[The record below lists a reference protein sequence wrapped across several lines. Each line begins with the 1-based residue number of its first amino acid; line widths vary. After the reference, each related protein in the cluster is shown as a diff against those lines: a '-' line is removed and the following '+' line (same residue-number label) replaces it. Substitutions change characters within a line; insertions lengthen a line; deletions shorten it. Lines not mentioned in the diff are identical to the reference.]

1 MSCPTRKQH
10 ANHVMFEVTVLHF
23 KQITYTHYQT
33 ELDLT
38 GCFITLSDSQTS
50 DSTQLR
56 RFLIGY
62 CVSTR
67 QLGQKRGRLDAIHR
81 GQSGPD
87 RADWKKN
94 NPWWNRL
101 ATHVM
106 FSICLYT
113 WKEVVPDSTIRTTLA
128 MMQPVIWPNNGSL
141 RWTTTCR
148 SSVEWFNNL

>member
-67 QLGQKRGRLDAIHR
+67 QLGQKRGRLDAIYR

-87 RADWKKN
+87 RADWKK
-94 NPWWNRL
+94 
-101 ATHVM
+101 
-106 FSICLYT
+106 
-113 WKEVVPDSTIRTTLA
+113 TILGEIDWQHMWCSQYVYILGKRSYLTQQSELH
-128 MMQPVIWPNNGSL
+128 S
-141 RWTTTCR
+141 RWC
-148 SSVEWFNNL
+148 NLSYDQIMGP